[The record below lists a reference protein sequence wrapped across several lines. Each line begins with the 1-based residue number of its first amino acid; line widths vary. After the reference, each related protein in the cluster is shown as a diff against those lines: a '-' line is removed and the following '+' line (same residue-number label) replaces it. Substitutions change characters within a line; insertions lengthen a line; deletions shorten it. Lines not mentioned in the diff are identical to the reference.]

1 MRICILALTYFI
13 VPFLGAQITFKVDSV
28 TTTKIPLNDTTG
40 YVILNSVFNNK
51 PLIYQEGFDKKRIVP
66 AYTNP
71 FVYALHR
78 AYADHRP
85 LSFSPDDVWLLI
97 AQGISIHIRQ
107 NFETQREKL
116 LTHKGKK
123 NIVIRDDKLVAGN
136 ATDWVKLLNSFK
148 DSVKVYSGPELH
160 KLTDINFTTTTLNH
174 QAVRNIALLE
184 SVKEAF
190 EFVGMSGCGIPQIT
204 LKGQKEDWQALY
216 NKVDSLKI
224 EGLEDWFEALKWPL
238 QEFINVYDGK
248 VNMRFWR
255 SSYKDFN
262 YYRASTVSG
271 WFVKFFPYIE
281 AFEIDT
287 LKKKNL
293 SFNKTPVPRIYFKNK
308 FLQGYDY
315 QVCQYS
321 IDDFPAGISEI
332 PITFLNKTYNTKFFK
347 QGNNNLLAY
356 GGFVGIEQNKNT
368 MEVSPVQSWA
378 ISIAENSRE
387 GKVDDENDNIYIQEK
402 EDTLIEHNEH
412 RTDYAMRNAG
422 PVSYRPV
429 IKSLLNNNYDSTL
442 NYLRKSISNLLEKEI
457 NTDTTIIEFM
467 VTYNSEIASIKL
479 KNLTVASKTK
489 ITEFL
494 LSTAG
499 NWTPPLQYTRM
510 NYGGTV
516 PNEMLK
522 HTRKSNYRIKLFF

>member
-1 MRICILALTYFI
+1 MRIILSLIAFI
-13 VPFLGAQITFKVDSV
+13 TVQFTSAQVTFKVDSV
-28 TTTKIPLNDTTG
+28 TTTKRPLHDTTG

-123 NIVIRDDKLVAGN
+123 RIVIRNDKLVAGN
-136 ATDWVKLLNSFK
+136 ANDWVKLLNSFK

-204 LKGQKEDWQALY
+204 LKGKKEDWQALY

-238 QEFINVYDGK
+238 QEFINVYDNK
-248 VNMRFWR
+248 INLRFWQTT
-255 SSYKDFN
+255 YKDFN
-262 YYRASTVSG
+262 YYRVSTVSG

-281 AFEIDT
+281 AFKIDT
-287 LKKKNL
+287 LTKKNQ
-293 SFNKTPVPRIYFKNK
+293 SFNKTPVTRIYSKNK
-308 FLQGYDY
+308 FLHGYEY

-321 IDDFPAGISEI
+321 IEAFPQGISEV
-332 PITFLNKTYNTKFFK
+332 PITFLNLTNNTKFFK
-347 QGNNNLLAY
+347 IGNNNLLAY

-387 GKVDDENDNIYIQEK
+387 GKVDDEIDNIYLDIKQ
-402 EDTLIEHNEH
+402 DTAIEHNEH
-412 RTDYAMRNAG
+412 RPEYAMRYTGA
-422 PVSYRPV
+422 VSYRPV
-429 IKSLLNNNYDSTL
+429 LKNNYDSTL
-442 NYLRKSISNLLEKEI
+442 NYLRKSISTLLEKEI

-479 KNLTVASKTK
+479 TNLTDQSKTK
-489 ITEFL
+489 INEFL
-494 LSTAG
+494 MNTAG

-516 PNEMLK
+516 PNEILK